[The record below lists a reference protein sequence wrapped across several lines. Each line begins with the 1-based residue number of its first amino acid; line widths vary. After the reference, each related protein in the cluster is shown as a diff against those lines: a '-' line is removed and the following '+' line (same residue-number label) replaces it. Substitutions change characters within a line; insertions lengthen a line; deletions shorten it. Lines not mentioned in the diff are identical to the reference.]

1 MTQKP
6 RDITRVPGTPH
17 AAQINSAGKQESEEI
32 EVKREPGDKLAV
44 ASQRLS
50 NAQAS
55 EGKEDVA
62 QQILSV
68 RTAAKKAFTLPRSF
82 FLTSANILLDVIIKM
97 VPYIVVGFLL
107 FAIYT
112 LVHHKIG
119 QFFNLLNSVPS
130 ALSSFVQ
137 MIPTALSPIAA
148 LYCSIVGIGCDEFID
163 GVSRKV
169 YLERRLSTLFPRR
182 PPAFTKGNR
191 FVSCATGRATQLVKV
206 QSEVALDIFQ
216 SVLALGAN
224 DAAGMNLNHVA

>member
-6 RDITRVPGTPH
+6 RDITRVPGIPH
-17 AAQINSAGKQESEEI
+17 AVQINSAGKQESEEI

-44 ASQRLS
+44 AAQRLF

-55 EGKEDVA
+55 EGKEDVVE
-62 QQILSV
+62 QISSV
-68 RTAAKKAFTLPRSF
+68 RTAAKKALPRSF
-82 FLTSANILLDVIIKM
+82 FLTSANILLAVIIKL

-112 LVHHKIG
+112 LVDHKIG

-137 MIPTALSPIAA
+137 MIPAALSPIAA

-191 FVSCATGRATQLVKV
+191 FLSCASGRATQLVKV